1 MIDLSTN
8 NDSDSILLELLRL
21 QNESIEIIHEIIMAM
36 SQRNVLGQLLQDE
49 QKEVMTI
56 LIAFLKCQSQ
66 SSVQVNQL
74 KLYLNQ
80 MKTPIRFMMIHQQ
93 SLKHHQ
99 MKQLILEM
107 PAAAAAAEV
116 EEAFVA
122 APGQEKKPVSGLN
135 YDFCEKLANPHL
147 FPRGRYDYKVE
158 RDAELTPSKYF
169 NQRLLNFLF
178 THSITRN

>member
-80 MKTPIRFMMIHQQ
+80 LKTPIRFMMIHQQ

-147 FPRGRYDYKVE
+147 FPRGSMTIKWKE
-158 RDAELTPSKYF
+158 M
-169 NQRLLNFLF
+169 LN
-178 THSITRN
+178 

>member
-80 MKTPIRFMMIHQQ
+80 LKTPIRFMMIHQQ

-107 PAAAAAAEV
+107 PAAEV

-122 APGQEKKPVSGLN
+122 TPGQEKRPVSGLN

-147 FPRGRYDYKVE
+147 FPRGRYDYKWRE
-158 RDAELTPSKYF
+158 M
-169 NQRLLNFLF
+169 LN
-178 THSITRN
+178 